1 MSSARNLGGRRKVVS
16 EYRDHKENFMHKST
30 LLGGAVG
37 VAMLFGV
44 GSTLAQTV
52 IEFTPEQE
60 RTIYSTV
67 IAAPVRTAP
76 PADVRVVVGA
86 ELPDVVELYD
96 VPTTVEY
103 PAARRLRYTVVDR
116 QVVLVDPGTRR
127 VIRVIRQ

>member
-1 MSSARNLGGRRKVVS
+1 MQ
-16 EYRDHKENFMHKST
+16 KST
-30 LLGGAVG
+30 LLGSAVG

-44 GSTLAQTV
+44 TSALAQAV

-76 PADVRVVVGA
+76 PADIRVAVGA
-86 ELPDVVELYD
+86 ELPGTVELYD
-96 VPTTVEY
+96 VPAAIEY

-116 QVVLVDPGTRR
+116 QVVLVDHGTRK

>member
-1 MSSARNLGGRRKVVS
+1 
-16 EYRDHKENFMHKST
+16 MHKST
-30 LLGGAVG
+30 LLGSAVG

-44 GSTLAQTV
+44 TSALAQAV

-76 PADVRVVVGA
+76 PADIRVAVGA
-86 ELPDVVELYD
+86 ELPGAVELYE
-96 VPTTVEY
+96 VPAAIEY
-103 PAARRLRYTVVDR
+103 PAARRLRYTVIDR
-116 QVVLVDPGTRR
+116 QVVLVDPGTRK

>member
-1 MSSARNLGGRRKVVS
+1 MQ
-16 EYRDHKENFMHKST
+16 KST
-30 LLGGAVG
+30 LLGSAVG

-44 GSTLAQTV
+44 TSALAQAV

-76 PADVRVVVGA
+76 PADIRVAVGA
-86 ELPDVVELYD
+86 ELPGTVELYD
-96 VPTTVEY
+96 VPAAIEY

-116 QVVLVDPGTRR
+116 QVVLVDPGTRK